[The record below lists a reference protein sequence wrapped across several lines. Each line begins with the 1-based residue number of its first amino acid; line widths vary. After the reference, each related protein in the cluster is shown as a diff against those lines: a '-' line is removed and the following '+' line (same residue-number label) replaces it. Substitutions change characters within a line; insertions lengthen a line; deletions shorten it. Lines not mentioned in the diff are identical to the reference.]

1 MEPFYIT
8 TTCINKWNAGWERG
22 KQWKLSYEESFIFA
36 FNRGLF
42 SDVLLFMPMAKA
54 FY

>member
-8 TTCINKWNAGWERG
+8 TTCINKWSAGWERG
-22 KQWKLSYEESFIFA
+22 KQWKLSYKESVIFA

-42 SDVLLFMPMAKA
+42 SDVFPFMPMAKA